1 MWKKNYLTTS
11 QDIEDSNDNFPIFER
26 DSYSFSITEN
36 SLNNTYVGEVTAV
49 DADSGSFGTVTYSLS
64 STEEFY
70 IDEQGKLY
78 TKSTIDRETRSSY
91 QLRVT
96 AIDGGKEHIGSREQP
111 QIWKTL

>member
-1 MWKKNYLTTS
+1 M
-11 QDIEDSNDNFPIFER
+11 
-26 DSYSFSITEN
+26 EN
-36 SLNNTYVGEVTAV
+36 SIINTYIGEVTAI

-78 TKSTIDRETRSSY
+78 TNNRIDRETRSSY

-96 AIDGGKEHIGSREQP
+96 AIDGGKALTVRGIY
-111 QIWKTL
+111 